1 MSSKFN
7 INVNL
12 NNNKN
17 LILEEEIIENEN
29 YNNNLESI
37 FLKDKIPLFIL
48 DEISPLIEEMIIN
61 KNKNKNFYNTEKEKE
76 ELNYISFY
84 DEILKN
90 WIEYDKKNK
99 ELKNEKKLEENVK
112 QWEKL
117 LILKKINNDK
127 IQNKIKLYKE
137 NINNLFKERENE
149 ELKLRTQQEEEMR
162 YANINNIPLDNIVNN
177 HIFQLNKF
185 NNDFKEKLI
194 EKLNDN
200 LNDFNKFINIDYDA
214 LLHIIDKSYFDNDT
228 KRIYTLKFLK
238 VEKKNIKN
246 EKEQIYFF
254 KNFYYFNQGNSF
266 KNQIKINFDIYLVND
281 LLYNDMKKILLLK
294 EENKVNLYETLRKNY
309 TFGDK
314 IISFLN
320 FFTFNQNE
328 NKLIHLNE
336 NLFKGEIINEIYF
349 ENIIKKFNLI
359 EKDIINNNKIPKKN
373 YITITKHSNLNSFD
387 LIIHCFIE
395 KFSKITDEEII
406 NSFIKII
413 NICNQ
418 YKIDFLIIPLEKIL
432 ESFNHINK
440 YSDFNNLINGIK
452 KVYDNI
458 KKAIQQ
464 ILNDGFSFY
473 FSNLIFIFSNS
484 FYIGFEQCK
493 NEYEF
498 IDKLKTYYKNSY

>member
-1 MSSKFN
+1 MSSKFK

-17 LILEEEIIENEN
+17 LVLEEEIIENED
-29 YNNNLESI
+29 YNKKLENI

-84 DEILKN
+84 DELLKN

-117 LILKKINNDK
+117 LI
-127 IQNKIKLYKE
+127 
-137 NINNLFKERENE
+137 FKERENE

-162 YANINNIPLDNIVNN
+162 YANLNNIPLDNIVNN

-246 EKEQIYFF
+246 EKEQNFFF

-266 KNQIKINFDIYLVND
+266 KNKIKINFDIYLVND
-281 LLYNDMKKILLLK
+281 LLYNDMKTILLLK
-294 EENKVNLYETLRKNY
+294 EENKGNLYETLRKNY

-320 FFTFNQNE
+320 FYSFNQNE

-336 NLFKGEIINEIYF
+336 NLFKGEMINEIYF
-349 ENIIKKFNLI
+349 ENIITKFNSI
-359 EKDIINNNKIPKKN
+359 EKDIINNNIIPKKN
-373 YITITKHSNLNSFD
+373 HITITKHSNLNSFD

-395 KFSKITDEEII
+395 KFSKISDEEFI
-406 NSFIKII
+406 NSFIKVI

-418 YKIDFLIIPLEKIL
+418 YRIDFLIIPLEKIL

-440 YSDFNNLINGIK
+440 YSDFNILINGIK

-458 KKAIQQ
+458 KIAIQQ
-464 ILNDGFSFY
+464 ILNDGFKFY
-473 FSNLIFIFSNS
+473 FFNLIFIFSNS

-498 IDKLKTYYKNSY
+498 IDKLKKYYKNS